1 VQVAEVV
8 QPPRQVV
15 LAALAVEQ
23 VEQPRP
29 EPLELELET
38 GVAARLAS
46 RPQAAQWLA
55 APALA
60 WRWMLEAREAPASG
74 PERQS

>member
-1 VQVAEVV
+1 MV

-29 EPLELELET
+29 EPLELELELET